1 MNNIVTMKLWEG
13 KSMLINTNV
22 ESPVIDLRYI
32 TPLFLFSLNW
42 QFAGAG
48 SLKFEYFTS
57 PTKDGVFTE
66 GAADIIASVAGGGA
80 RVASA
85 SRQIA
90 SEVATIITGAAH
102 NLIANEYALV
112 TGMKNID
119 YNGIHKVASA
129 PDGTTFTFAV
139 PGLADEDDGEAIP
152 GPIADTGGLI
162 GDLKVGRA
170 AFTPIAAMPFLK
182 IKMTELNAGAIDYA
196 DVWLN
201 VA

>member
-22 ESPVIDLRYI
+22 DSPVIDLRYI

-80 RVASA
+80 LKATVNRAVTTNVATVETASA
-85 SRQIA
+85 HGVIA
-90 SEVATIITGAAH
+90 TEWAIVKG
-102 NLIANEYALV
+102 LKDIA
-112 TGMKNID
+112 
-119 YNGIHKVASA
+119 YNGIFPCASA
-129 PDGTTFTFAV
+129 PDAV
-139 PGLADEDDGEAIP
+139 HLTYALTHADEVEVADAGGFAGE
-152 GPIADTGGLI
+152 
-162 GDLKVGRA
+162 LKVGRA

-182 IKMTELNAGAIDYA
+182 IKMTELNAGAIDHA

>member
-57 PTKDGVFTE
+57 PARDGVFTE

-80 RVASA
+80 LKATVNRAVTTN
-85 SRQIA
+85 
-90 SEVATIITGAAH
+90 VATIETATAH
-102 NLIANEYALV
+102 GIVQGEWAFV
-112 TGMKNID
+112 KGMKDIA
-119 YNGIHKVASA
+119 YNGIFPCASA
-129 PDGTTFTFAV
+129 PDGTHFTYA
-139 PGLADEDDGEAIP
+139 LTHADEVEVADAGGFAGEVKA
-152 GPIADTGGLI
+152 
-162 GDLKVGRA
+162 GRA
-170 AFTPIAAMPFLK
+170 AFTPIAAMPYLK
-182 IKMTELNAGAIDYA
+182 IKMTELNVGAIDHA

-201 VA
+201 IA